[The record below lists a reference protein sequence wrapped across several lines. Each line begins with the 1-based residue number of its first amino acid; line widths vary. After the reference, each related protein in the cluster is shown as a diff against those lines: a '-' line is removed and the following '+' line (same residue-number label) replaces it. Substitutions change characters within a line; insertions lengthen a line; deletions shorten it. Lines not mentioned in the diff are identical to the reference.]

1 MPLHDKQVRRDQ
13 TKRGFDWPAIIKTLL
28 VEIAVL
34 IALAGAFVGY
44 VNWSSQ
50 VAFEEFMDAGGS
62 SAAEADHRPPA
73 SISVQA
79 VKGRANCDRK
89 G

>member
-1 MPLHDKQVRRDQ
+1 MPLRDKQSRQ
-13 TKRGFDWPAIIKTLL
+13 GQMGFDWPAILKTFL

-34 IALAGAFVGY
+34 VALAGAFVFY

-50 VAFEEFMDAGGS
+50 VAFEEFMNADQSA
-62 SAAEADHRPPA
+62 AAEAEHRPPA
-73 SISVQA
+73 SIPVQA

>member
-1 MPLHDKQVRRDQ
+1 MPLRDKQSRQNQVGP
-13 TKRGFDWPAIIKTLL
+13 GFDWPAIIKTFL

-34 IALAGAFVGY
+34 VALAGAFVGY
-44 VNWSSQ
+44 VNWSSE
-50 VAFEEFMDAGGS
+50 VAFEEFMNADPS

>member
-1 MPLHDKQVRRDQ
+1 MPLRDKRSP
-13 TKRGFDWPAIIKTLL
+13 RGFDWPAIVKTLL

-34 IALAGAFVGY
+34 LALTGAFVFY
-44 VNWSSQ
+44 VSWSSQ

-62 SAAEADHRPPA
+62 AAAEADHRPPA